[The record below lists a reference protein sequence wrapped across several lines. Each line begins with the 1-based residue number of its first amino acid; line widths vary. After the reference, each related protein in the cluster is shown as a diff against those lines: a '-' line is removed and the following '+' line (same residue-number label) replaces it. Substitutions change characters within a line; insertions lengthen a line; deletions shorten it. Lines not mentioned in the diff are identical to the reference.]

1 MGEFW
6 NHDGCKEIPQILDW
20 WDKYLWSLFFETT
33 LVDYFVFAYHNTFSV
48 SFKKYSIATVRFEW
62 LSCIPIY
69 QRKYILNHL
78 SSNWFTRQY
87 CMFLLLL
94 YGERERFFLGLVFVV
109 TMTRAINR
117 CGCSD
122 WFVQFQQNRKSI
134 YVFNVINILP
144 IHFHI
149 KRWQMKRWAYVQY
162 NYERNSICIFKRC
175 GDKCIPLNI

>member
-94 YGERERFFLGLVFVV
+94 YEERGF
-109 TMTRAINR
+109 
-117 CGCSD
+117 SWD
-122 WFVQFQQNRKSI
+122 WFLWSQWQELSI
-134 YVFNVINILP
+134 DVAALIDLYNFNKTGKVFM
-144 IHFHI
+144 FSM
-149 KRWQMKRWAYVQY
+149 W
-162 NYERNSICIFKRC
+162 
-175 GDKCIPLNI
+175 

>member
-48 SFKKYSIATVRFEW
+48 SFKKYSIATVRFKW

-87 CMFLLLL
+87 CMFLLLC
-94 YGERERFFLGLVFVV
+94 YMKREVFPGIGFCGHNDKSYQSMWLLWLICTISTKQEKYLCFQCDKYFTYSFPYQ
-109 TMTRAINR
+109 TMTNE
-117 CGCSD
+117 
-122 WFVQFQQNRKSI
+122 KMSI
-134 YVFNVINILP
+134 RP
-144 IHFHI
+144 IQLWKKFHLHF
-149 KRWQMKRWAYVQY
+149 
-162 NYERNSICIFKRC
+162 
-175 GDKCIPLNI
+175 

>member
-1 MGEFW
+1 MVY
-6 NHDGCKEIPQILDW
+6 QAVL
-20 WDKYLWSLFFETT
+20 Y
-33 LVDYFVFAYHNTFSV
+33 V
-48 SFKKYSIATVRFEW
+48 SFVVIW
-62 LSCIPIY
+62 
-69 QRKYILNHL
+69 
-78 SSNWFTRQY
+78 
-87 CMFLLLL
+87 
-94 YGERERFFLGLVFVV
+94 RERFFLGLVFVV

-175 GDKCIPLNI
+175 GDKCILLNIKLETFKPSLAMNIMILYIYIHITCVVMKYQFPRRYINITMHFSGDNIKAM

>member
-1 MGEFW
+1 MVY
-6 NHDGCKEIPQILDW
+6 QAVL
-20 WDKYLWSLFFETT
+20 Y
-33 LVDYFVFAYHNTFSV
+33 V
-48 SFKKYSIATVRFEW
+48 SFVVIW
-62 LSCIPIY
+62 
-69 QRKYILNHL
+69 
-78 SSNWFTRQY
+78 
-87 CMFLLLL
+87 
-94 YGERERFFLGLVFVV
+94 RERFFLGLVFVV

-175 GDKCIPLNI
+175 GDKCILLNIKLETFKPSLAMNIMISYIYMTLVAMKYQLPRRYINIEIHFSGDNIKAG

>member
-6 NHDGCKEIPQILDW
+6 NHNGCKEIPQILDW

-94 YGERERFFLGLVFVV
+94 YEERCF
-109 TMTRAINR
+109 
-117 CGCSD
+117 SWD
-122 WFVQFQQNRKSI
+122 WFLWSQWQGLSI
-134 YVFNVINILP
+134 DVAALIDLYNFNKTGKVFM
-144 IHFHI
+144 FSM
-149 KRWQMKRWAYVQY
+149 W
-162 NYERNSICIFKRC
+162 
-175 GDKCIPLNI
+175 